1 VALAIVALAVG
12 GFAGVAVGKGDAGTK
27 TVTVASAPKT
37 VTTPGRTVTVPAA
50 AAPAKTITVTK
61 TVTATQSA
69 PPSTI
74 LSTAVQSLAAQE
86 ALASGAAAKELAH
99 SAQVAAETIA
109 TDNGGSYALVTPTL
123 LNTYES
129 TIQVG
134 SGNGNAFI
142 APVTNTGGAIGTA
155 TTYTV
160 TATSTTG
167 DTYSINRDAN
177 GTITRSCTPPHDSIG
192 PCVNG
197 SW

>member
-1 VALAIVALAVG
+1 V
-12 GFAGVAVGKGDAGTK
+12 
-27 TVTVASAPKT
+27 
-37 VTTPGRTVTVPAA
+37 
-50 AAPAKTITVTK
+50 
-61 TVTATQSA
+61 
-69 PPSTI
+69 I
-74 LSTAVQSLAAQE
+74 LIIGILAAIAIPSFLNQKSK
-86 ALASGAAAKELAH
+86 ASDAAAKELAH

-134 SGNGNAFI
+134 SATAGNAYI
-142 APVTNTGGAIGTA
+142 ANVNTTGGAVGAA

-167 DTYSINRDAN
+167 DTYSISRAAN
-177 GTITRSCTPPHDSIG
+177 GTITRSCANFGSNTA
-192 PCVNG
+192 CVAS